1 MLFELIATVA
11 AGFAGAGAAL
21 LLHRLSAR
29 RLPRFIIPSAA
40 GLAMFAYL
48 IWSEYT
54 WYQRTAEALP
64 DSLVVFSRQ
73 TEQAVWRPWTYLSPV
88 TERFAV
94 VDRASTRRNEQ
105 VPGQMMVDIVLFARR
120 APVAKVPVL
129 IDCVGHRRADIVDAM
144 QFDAVGAVVGA
155 DWTPLAA
162 DDPLLGSACPE
173 T

>member
-54 WYQRTAEALP
+54 WYQRTTEALP
-64 DSLVVFSRQ
+64 DSLVVFFRQ

-105 VPGQMMVDIVLFARR
+105 VPGQVMVDVVLFARR
-120 APVAKVPVL
+120 APVAKLPVL
-129 IDCVGHRRADIVDAM
+129 IDCIGLRRADIVDGVR
-144 QFDAVGAVVGA
+144 FDEAGAVVGA
-155 DWTPLAA
+155 RWIALAP
-162 DDPLLGSACPE
+162 DDSLVGSVCPE